1 MARQSSG
8 TGRAKHSPA
17 SHSGNRRPDRPPA
30 DAAQRSPRSSGR
42 NREAQGEPESVVDD
56 ERDTDLDEDELDDEL
71 DEDEEELDEEDE
83 VEGRSA
89 ETDALW
95 SEVRV
100 APVEIA
106 LPKGVGYT
114 LRAFRPS
121 NELATPDLGDREEDF
136 PRGAGADSDELEE
149 IDEEELARLAL
160 ASGRSERRG
169 TRRNVDDD
177 DDDLAEELEDE
188 DLEVE
193 DVDAEDLEEEPA
205 DDEATEAEAEAE
217 AAAEAESE
225 AKAEEEGAG
234 EDVPVFLSHRGR
246 ILLFRSA
253 ESLVDFVQSDAEHD
267 LTQLDTWS
275 DLKARLRVED
285 VVPQDED
292 TYELDLV
299 VENLRGGLDA
309 WDYGLLIQAGEVARD
324 IGYAIRIESVI
335 GALSAGSP
343 LDNLDE
349 NLRAAEEGGIGSFF
363 ARRRLRKIGAETAAL
378 GWRTIIGKIS
388 ALTDWRD

>member
-136 PRGAGADSDELEE
+136 PRGAA
-149 IDEEELARLAL
+149 
-160 ASGRSERRG
+160 
-169 TRRNVDDD
+169 
-177 DDDLAEELEDE
+177 
-188 DLEVE
+188 
-193 DVDAEDLEEEPA
+193 
-205 DDEATEAEAEAE
+205 
-217 AAAEAESE
+217 E